1 MLRGRL
7 RLTFGFFVLGLL
19 VPACFPSGDRT
30 SEIPP
35 ELPVE
40 ESVPLSPSG
49 TASPAPQLLDIGD
62 VPILGAGAPLGTPAR
77 LRLRPTGLT
86 PIYAGYL
93 QNPELAATLAMDL
106 GGLWPGMT
114 VLVEGAW
121 ASMAEGGSLSLFV
134 PLGEGRTPRVAAAV
148 RAAQPVDVFE
158 MEQLIAPLGRFR
170 AALGARFDLRFLSF
184 ELRVVFHDPG
194 SGRSCMATGL
204 SADSTGGKVAPCFSC
219 LLAAGPETMCRVGNT
234 WPARLSGSPEGLA
247 QFAAALAN

>member
-1 MLRGRL
+1 M
-7 RLTFGFFVLGLL
+7 
-19 VPACFPSGDRT
+19 
-30 SEIPP
+30 
-35 ELPVE
+35 
-40 ESVPLSPSG
+40 
-49 TASPAPQLLDIGD
+49 
-62 VPILGAGAPLGTPAR
+62 
-77 LRLRPTGLT
+77 
-86 PIYAGYL
+86 
-93 QNPELAATLAMDL
+93 
-106 GGLWPGMT
+106 
-114 VLVEGAW
+114 
-121 ASMAEGGSLSLFV
+121 
-134 PLGEGRTPRVAAAV
+134 

-219 LLAAGPETMCRVGNT
+219 LLAAGPETMCRVGDT